1 MTNKVYK
8 QKYFSFITKN
18 SNWEGWAYNTPMHT
32 IARISLSWQGTYFE
46 CFVMI
51 NPMHAELI

>member
-8 QKYFSFITKN
+8 QKYFSFMTKN

-51 NPMHAELI
+51 NPMHVA